1 MKNMKEDVLVS
12 IIIPIY
18 NAERYLGECIDSL
31 LVQTYKNI
39 EIILVNDGSEDETE
53 KCCKR
58 YVNLDSRVKYFY
70 QRNKG
75 QNSARYLGLSN
86 SSGELITFVDA
97 DDIVKD
103 NLIEILVD
111 ALEENLCDMVL
122 SGVYKWYGD
131 KLEENNMLL
140 CGLYSGREIA
150 LNVIDHNHF
159 YQANVNTSLYANLF
173 RKEIIKKVFNS
184 LDLSI
189 DFSEDVI
196 SVILACFCSNKVL
209 VLKEYM
215 YYQRMHEDSFT
226 HKHEKS
232 NFESQKRL
240 FEFSRQINTK
250 WEIGRLF
257 EYEIDSLIKRDLLIG
272 GYDAFGEVGYLF
284 PFVGVKPKSRIIIY
298 GAGAM
303 GKEIIRFINKYK
315 HYKICGVID
324 QKLYGQRIYNFSIKK
339 LEEIDFL
346 SIEYDYLI
354 IANSKEEVAG
364 TIMDRLISL
373 GIEAYKIKK
382 IEKQDVD
389 SMDLEDLFFNSRT

>member
-1 MKNMKEDVLVS
+1 MKKMKEDVLVS

-58 YVNLDSRVKYFY
+58 YVNLDSRIKYFY

-196 SVILACFCSNKVL
+196 SVILACFCSQKVL

-226 HKHEKS
+226 NKHEIS
-232 NFESQKRL
+232 NIESQKKL
-240 FEFSRQINTK
+240 FYFSRLINRK
-250 WEIGRLF
+250 WKIGDDF
-257 EYEIDSLIKRDLLIG
+257 EREIDYLIIRDLLIG
-272 GYDAFGEVGYLF
+272 GYEIFCNEESLF
-284 PFVGVKPKSRIIIY
+284 PYVGVKPKTQIIIY

-303 GKEIIRFINKYK
+303 GKELIKYIEKYK
-315 HYKICGVID
+315 NFSICGVID
-324 QKLYGQRIYNFSIKK
+324 QNLFGNKIYDYTIKK
-339 LEEIDFL
+339 IEEIDFS
-346 SIEYDYLI
+346 SIDYDYLI
-354 IANSKEEVAG
+354 IANSKEIIANE
-364 TIMDRLISL
+364 IMYRLTNI
-373 GIEAYKIKK
+373 GIESKKIKT
-382 IEKQDVD
+382 ISKQVVD
-389 SMDLEDLFFNSRT
+389 SQNLEKLFISV